1 ETHLL
6 APGRGRLRGLGDRR
20 HLPKEPQSVETPLI
34 DGAGGPG
41 QLRGPPHLALDFLD
55 ELADL
60 RRCRLGLLALDADQG
75 CFVLLKREY
84 DLRQPVGEQ
93 GDADDGKKQS
103 DVETAARALWV
114 LAASPARLQ
123 GYLS

>member
-60 RRCRLGLLALDADQG
+60 GRCRLG
-75 CFVLLKREY
+75 CWRF
-84 DLRQPVGEQ
+84 LRRFGRSIDRR
-93 GDADDGKKQS
+93 GS
-103 DVETAARALWV
+103 HSITSSARATSVGGTSRPIAFAV
-114 LAASPARLQ
+114 LRLITNSNLF
-123 GYLS
+123 GAWTGRL